1 MLRPLKIEGFLSY
14 FQTKG
19 SINLNI
25 TKKNTTPKT
34 NKNIKKKYVIKND
47 TPKLYNGKVKPV
59 KRTII
64 KNNLDNTYDVSKII
78 NNKLSSYSNS
88 KSLKKA
94 LSNVKHFTT
103 SGSSNCI
110 NYIFNIEGGPRGPPG
125 EDGATGATGSG
136 GGGATADCNGYYI
149 NQDLLTSS
157 DVEFKSV
164 SATNS
169 YTLDGVS
176 VTSLQWNHLSTMD
189 QDVNTT
195 SDVTFNSV
203 TATTSYTL
211 GGTTVTATQWNHLA
225 TMDQDVNTTSDVT
238 FNSVTATT
246 SYTLGSTSV
255 TATQWNYLATMD
267 QDVNTTADVIF
278 NRVVCSSNLGLNM
291 ATSFTPLSTSSPS
304 GVTGDIVWD
313 DDYIY
318 VKTNDGWKRAGLT
331 SY

>member
-1 MLRPLKIEGFLSY
+1 MSTLYNNVVTNK
-14 FQTKG
+14 TKNVK

-34 NKNIKKKYVIKND
+34 NKIIKKKYVVKND

-125 EDGATGATGSG
+125 KDGATGASGS
-136 GGGATADCNGYYI
+136 GGGATAECNGYYI

-157 DVEFKSV
+157 DVEF
-164 SATNS
+164 
-169 YTLDGVS
+169 
-176 VTSLQWNHLSTMD
+176 
-189 QDVNTT
+189 
-195 SDVTFNSV
+195 NSV

-211 GGTTVTATQWNHLA
+211 GNTTVTATQWNHLS
-225 TMDQDVNTTSDVT
+225 TM
-238 FNSVTATT
+238 
-246 SYTLGSTSV
+246 
-255 TATQWNYLATMD
+255 
-267 QDVNTTADVIF
+267 
-278 NRVVCSSNLGLNM
+278 
-291 ATSFTPLSTSSPS
+291 
-304 GVTGDIVWD
+304 
-313 DDYIY
+313 
-318 VKTNDGWKRAGLT
+318 
-331 SY
+331 

>member
-1 MLRPLKIEGFLSY
+1 
-14 FQTKG
+14 
-19 SINLNI
+19 
-25 TKKNTTPKT
+25 
-34 NKNIKKKYVIKND
+34 
-47 TPKLYNGKVKPV
+47 
-59 KRTII
+59 
-64 KNNLDNTYDVSKII
+64 
-78 NNKLSSYSNS
+78 
-88 KSLKKA
+88 
-94 LSNVKHFTT
+94 
-103 SGSSNCI
+103 
-110 NYIFNIEGGPRGPPG
+110 
-125 EDGATGATGSG
+125 
-136 GGGATADCNGYYI
+136 
-149 NQDLLTSS
+149 
-157 DVEFKSV
+157 
-164 SATNS
+164 
-169 YTLDGVS
+169 
-176 VTSLQWNHLSTMD
+176 MD

-211 GGTTVTATQWNHLA
+211 GSTTVTGAQWNYLA
-225 TMDQDVNTTSDVT
+225 NMDQDVNTISDVT

-255 TATQWNYLATMD
+255 TATQWNYLANMD